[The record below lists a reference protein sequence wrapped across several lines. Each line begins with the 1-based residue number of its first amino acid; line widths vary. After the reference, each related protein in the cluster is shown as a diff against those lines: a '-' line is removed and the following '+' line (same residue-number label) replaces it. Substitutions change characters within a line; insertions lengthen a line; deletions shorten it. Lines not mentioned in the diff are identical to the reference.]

1 MDSRILINIKINFTL
16 MKNSSVLNLFLFIL
30 ALSLISSCKSGTASK
45 EGESEAGNMDLTVD
59 KITESEIID
68 ELGEGIPVY
77 YNMYLTVELSSL
89 FENEGASYQQEILN
103 SVEKAKEYITSSEKA
118 LNLGVYAVD
127 LSYARVFEQYQ
138 KAGSYFSAMTRLSE
152 ELGIPQDFIYETSDR
167 LENNISD
174 KDSLN
179 KIANEIYMATDN
191 YLRENDRDNAAAMII
206 AGGWVEALYLASE
219 VFDLENENED
229 FEYME
234 RIVEQKHSL
243 ENLIKLL
250 SDFEEDETI
259 NALLPKLKDLKPD
272 FDAFEVNKENINSS
286 VEQLNTINKKVSEIR
301 SEIIG

>member
-1 MDSRILINIKINFTL
+1 MGNRVLANIIINFTR
-16 MKNSSVLNLFLFIL
+16 MKNNSSLNLFLFIL
-30 ALSLISSCKSGTASK
+30 VLSLITGCKSGTTSK
-45 EGESEAGNMDLTVD
+45 EEIDEPGDMDLTVD
-59 KITESEIID
+59 KITEGEIID
-68 ELGEGIPVY
+68 EIGEGIPVY

-103 SVEKAKEYITSSEKA
+103 PVEKAKEYITSSEKA

-138 KAGSYFSAMTRLSE
+138 KAGSYFSAMARLSE
-152 ELGIPQDFIYETSDR
+152 ELGIPQDFIYATSDR
-167 LENNISD
+167 LENNISN

-179 KIANEIYMATDN
+179 KIANEIYVATDE
-191 YLRENDRDNAAAMII
+191 YLRENDRQNAAAMII

-250 SDFEEDETI
+250 TEFEEDETI
-259 NALLPKLKDLKPD
+259 SSLLPTLKELQPS
-272 FDAFEVNKENINSS
+272 FNAFNVDKENIGKS
-286 VEQLNTINKKVSEIR
+286 VEQLNAINKKVAEIR
-301 SEIIG
+301 KVIIS

>member
-1 MDSRILINIKINFTL
+1 
-16 MKNSSVLNLFLFIL
+16 MKNNSALNLFLIVLVFAFIT
-30 ALSLISSCKSGTASK
+30 SCNSGNSSK
-45 EGESEAGNMDLTVD
+45 EGDSDPENMDLTVD

-68 ELGEGIPVY
+68 ELGEGIPIY

-89 FENEGASYQQEILN
+89 FENEGASFQQGILN
-103 SVEKAKEYITSSEKA
+103 SVEKVKEYITSSEKA

-127 LSYARVFEQYQ
+127 LSYSRVFEQYQ

-167 LENNISD
+167 LENNISN

-179 KIANEIYMATDN
+179 KIANEIYVATDE
-191 YLRENDRDNAAAMII
+191 YLRENDRGNAAAMIVT
-206 AGGWVEALYLASE
+206 GGWVEALYLASE

-243 ENLIKLL
+243 NNLIELL
-250 SDFEEDETI
+250 SGFQGDETI
-259 NALLPKLKDLKPD
+259 SSLLSKLKDLQPS
-272 FDAFEVNKENINSS
+272 FEEFEVNKDNIGTS
-286 VEQLNTINKKVSEIR
+286 VEQLNTINEKITKIR
-301 SEIIG
+301 SGIIG

>member
-1 MDSRILINIKINFTL
+1 
-16 MKNSSVLNLFLFIL
+16 MKNNSLIQLFLAIL
-30 ALSLISSCKSGTASK
+30 VLSLITGCKSGTSSK
-45 EGESEAGNMDLTVD
+45 EKVGEPDNMDLTVD
-59 KITESEIID
+59 KIEESEIID
-68 ELGEGIPVY
+68 ELGEGIPIY

-89 FENEGASYQQEILN
+89 FENEGASYQQELLN
-103 SVEKAKEYITSSEKA
+103 SFEKAKQYITSSEKA

-167 LENNISD
+167 LENNISN

-179 KIANEIYMATDN
+179 KIANEIYVATDE
-191 YLRENDRDNAAAMII
+191 YLRENERENAAAMII
-206 AGGWVEALYLASE
+206 AGGWIEALYLASE

-234 RIVEQKHSL
+234 RIVEQKYSL

-250 SDFEEDETI
+250 SGFQEDESIST
-259 NALLPKLKDLKPD
+259 LLPKLKELQPS
-272 FDAFEVNKENINSS
+272 FQAFEVDRENIDKS
-286 VEQLNTINKKVSEIR
+286 VKQLNAINEKITVIR
-301 SEIIG
+301 NEIIG

>member
-1 MDSRILINIKINFTL
+1 
-16 MKNSSVLNLFLFIL
+16 MKNNSVLQLVLFVLV
-30 ALSLISSCKSGTASK
+30 LSLITGCKSGTTSK
-45 EGESEAGNMDLTVD
+45 DDVSEPENMDLTVD
-59 KITESEIID
+59 KITEGEIID

-89 FENEGASYQQEILN
+89 FENEGASYQQDILN

-138 KAGSYFSAMTRLSE
+138 KAGSFFSAMTRLSE

-191 YLRENDRDNAAAMII
+191 YLRENDRENAAALII

-234 RIVEQKHSL
+234 RIIEQKHSL
-243 ENLIKLL
+243 ANLVELL
-250 SDFEEDETI
+250 AGFESDETI
-259 NALLPKLKDLKPD
+259 SALLPQLKELQPS
-272 FDAFEVNKENINSS
+272 FESFMVDKENINNS
-286 VEQLNTINKKVSEIR
+286 VEQLNAINEKVTEIR
-301 SEIIG
+301 NTIIG